1 MVSIVKN
8 ETQVGVK
15 RYVADKKSELSDI
28 NLRATR
34 MGSTCFVIENNTNYI
49 LNGKGEWVTLQT
61 SDSNDSSST
70 GGDAE
75 NSD

>member
-49 LNGKGEWVTLQT
+49 LNGKGE
-61 SDSNDSSST
+61 
-70 GGDAE
+70 
-75 NSD
+75 